1 MAINRSTSDPF
12 TLRALQQLGWGPTVA
27 LEQGL
32 QATIDS
38 FRKVPRTGRSIRLV
52 TVQRICCI
60 GAGYVGGPTMAVIA
74 DRCPEIEVTVV
85 DLNQARIDAWND
97 DGPQS
102 VYRCTNPGL
111 MRWSAAP
118 CRNLSFSTAVEAAI
132 AAADMVFISV
142 NTPTKTKGL
151 GAGQASDLRWVEACA
166 RTVAQAAT
174 GHTIVVEKST
184 LPVRTAAAIKNDP
197 RGGPAGRSGP
207 QLSVLSNPEFLA
219 EGTAIGD
226 LEAPDRVLI
235 GGEDAASIDALAA
248 VYAHWVPAD
257 RILRT
262 NLWSSELSKLTANAF
277 LAQRI
282 SSINSIAAFCEATG
296 ADVREVA
303 RAIGTD
309 SRIGPKFLNAG
320 PGFGGSC
327 FQKDILNLVYL
338 CRHFGLPEVA
348 DYWESVVALNT
359 WQQHRISK
367 LVVEKLFGTVTGKRL
382 AVLGFAFKAD
392 TNDTREAPAIRICR
406 DLLEEGAQL
415 AIHDPKVDPEQ
426 IARDLQLQATAAA
439 DGLSGTGSWAMA
451 DSVEQAVA
459 GADAVLILTE
469 WQQYRAL
476 DWTDLG
482 SRMRR
487 PAWVFDARSV
497 ADAGQVRAAGL
508 SLWRVGDGE
517 ADDPHGS
524 GHGGRGLHR
533 GRTES
538 APAPARR
545 PCGRPRQSQRLLR
558 PGLEASPAFRD

>member
-1 MAINRSTSDPF
+1 
-12 TLRALQQLGWGPTVA
+12 
-27 LEQGL
+27 
-32 QATIDS
+32 
-38 FRKVPRTGRSIRLV
+38 
-52 TVQRICCI
+52 
-60 GAGYVGGPTMAVIA
+60 MAVIA
-74 DRCPEIEVTVV
+74 DRCPQVQVTVV

-97 DGPQS
+97 PDLSRLP
-102 VYRCTNPGL
+102 VYEPGL
-111 MRWSAAP
+111 DAVVGRARG
-118 CRNLSFSTAVEAAI
+118 RNLSFSTAVEAAI
-132 AAADMVFISV
+132 ADADMVFISV

-166 RTVAQAAT
+166 RTVAKAAQ

-184 LPVRTAAAIKNDP
+184 LPVRTAAVIKTILEAACDGEDQ
-197 RGGPAGRSGP
+197 RTF
-207 QLSVLSNPEFLA
+207 SVLSNPEFLA
-219 EGTAIGD
+219 EGTAIRD

-235 GGEDAASIDALAA
+235 GGDDSTSINALAA
-248 VYAHWVPAD
+248 IYAQWVPQQQ
-257 RILRT
+257 ILRT

-282 SSINSIAAFCEATG
+282 SSINSIAAFCEASG

-359 WQQHRISK
+359 WQQHRIAR
-367 LVVEKLFGTVTGKRL
+367 LVVQKLFGTVTGKRL
-382 AVLGFAFKAD
+382 AILGFAFKAD

-415 AIHDPKVDPEQ
+415 VIHDPKVKADQ
-426 IARDLQLQATAAA
+426 MARDLNQEPASQV
-439 DGLSGTGSWAMA
+439 DRLSGTGSWAEA
-451 DSVEQAVA
+451 GSVEDAVM

-469 WQQYRAL
+469 WQHYRDLNWQAL
-476 DWTDLG
+476 AAQ
-482 SRMRR
+482 MRK

-497 ADAGQVRAAGL
+497 ADPAQIKAAGL

-517 ADDPHGS
+517 G
-524 GHGGRGLHR
+524 
-533 GRTES
+533 
-538 APAPARR
+538 
-545 PCGRPRQSQRLLR
+545 
-558 PGLEASPAFRD
+558 